1 LFEILFSCL
10 ISKFNVPV
18 KKSYITMNKL
28 KRISILGKVFFIL
41 TGVMC
46 YAQNP
51 IIQSVYT
58 ADPAPMVH
66 NDTLFLFTG
75 HDEDNATDKGF
86 IMKDYLCFSTTDM
99 VNWKHH
105 APVFNV
111 DSLGWAA
118 KNNANAAQA
127 IYRNGKYYFYISPW
141 SALAD
146 GGDCISV
153 LVSDSPYGPFKD
165 ALGKPLISPSQT
177 KYNSHLWEDIDPT
190 VFIDD
195 DGQAY
200 LYWGNNSLYCVKLNE
215 DMISYSGEITTF
227 DIKDKTAF
235 GSDYE
240 EAPWFF
246 KRNGIYYLFYAAHI
260 PEAIYYASSSSPMGP
275 WKYGGIVMKGMAQG
289 SIGNHPG
296 VIQYK
301 GNWYLFYFNQDLP
314 GGHDKKR
321 AINVIPFDF
330 NPDGSITELSHSKL
344 GVTKPVANLNPYLRT
359 QAETMAWEEGI
370 ETASFTKTGTYV
382 TDIDNG
388 DYIKVRSVDFGKGA
402 KSFEASVASTSKGMK
417 IKIHID
423 SLSGPLLGTC
433 AVESTGDLQKWVTKK
448 CALSKTKGIHD
459 LYFVFMGEDG
469 GTFNFDWWK
478 FKTK

>member
-1 LFEILFSCL
+1 
-10 ISKFNVPV
+10 
-18 KKSYITMNKL
+18 MNKL
-28 KRISILGKVFFIL
+28 KRISIFGMMTFIL
-41 TGVMC
+41 TGAMC

-51 IIQSVYT
+51 IIQNVYT

-99 VNWKHH
+99 VNWTHH
-105 APVFNV
+105 APIFNV

-177 KYNSHLWEDIDPT
+177 KYNPHLWEDIDPT

-215 DMISYSGEITTF
+215 DMISYSGDITTF
-227 DIKDKTAF
+227 DIKDKAAF

-246 KRNGIYYLFYAAHI
+246 KRKGTYYLFYAAHI
-260 PEAIYYASSSSPMGP
+260 PEAIYYASSSSPLGP
-275 WKYGGIVMKGMAQG
+275 WKYGGVIMKGMAQG
-289 SIGNHPG
+289 CIGNHPG

-330 NPDGSITELSHSKL
+330 NPDGSISELNHSKA
-344 GVTKPVANLNPYLRT
+344 GVTKPVANLNPYLQT
-359 QAETMAWEEGI
+359 QAETMAWEEGV
-370 ETASFTKTGTYV
+370 ETASYTKIGTYV

-402 KSFEASVASTSKGMK
+402 KSFEASVASASKGGK
-417 IKIHID
+417 IEIHVD
-423 SLSGPLLGTC
+423 SLSGSLLGTC
-433 AVESTGDLQKWVTKK
+433 VLESTGDLQKWVTKK
-448 CALSKTKGIHD
+448 CSVSKIKGIHD
-459 LYFVFMGEDG
+459 LYFVFTGGDG
-469 GTFNFDWWK
+469 KIFNFDWWR
-478 FKTK
+478 FSTKK

>member
-1 LFEILFSCL
+1 MML
-10 ISKFNVPV
+10 
-18 KKSYITMNKL
+18 
-28 KRISILGKVFFIL
+28 SILSGRVCF
-41 TGVMC
+41 
-46 YAQNP
+46 AQNP
-51 IIQSVYT
+51 IIQNVYT

-75 HDEDNATDKGF
+75 HDEDNATVKGF

-99 VNWKHH
+99 VNWTQH
-105 APVFNV
+105 APIFNV

-118 KNNANAAQA
+118 KYNANAAQA

-141 SALAD
+141 SGLAD

-153 LVSDSPYGPFKD
+153 VVSNSPYGPFKD

-177 KYNSHLWEDIDPT
+177 TYNPHLWEDIDPT

-215 DMISYSGEITTF
+215 DMISYSGDITAF
-227 DIKDKTAF
+227 DIKDKAAF

-246 KRNGIYYLFYAAHI
+246 KYNGIYYLFYAAHI
-260 PEAIYYASSSSPMGP
+260 PEAIYYTTSNSPKGP
-275 WKYGGIVMKGMAQG
+275 WKYGGVIMKGMAQG
-289 SIGNHPG
+289 CNGNHPG

-314 GGHDKKR
+314 GGHDKRR
-321 AINVIPFDF
+321 AVNVIPFDF
-330 NPDGSITELSHSKL
+330 NPDGSISELNHSKA
-344 GVTKPVANLNPYLRT
+344 GVAKSVANLNPYNRVE
-359 QAETMAWEEGI
+359 AETMAWEEGI
-370 ETASFTKTGTYV
+370 ETASDGKTDVYV

-388 DYIKVRSVDFGKGA
+388 DYIKVRSVDFCKGS
-402 KSFEASVASTSKGMK
+402 KLFEASVASASKGGK
-417 IKIHID
+417 IEIHID
-423 SLSGPLLGTC
+423 SPSGLLIGTC
-433 AVESTGDLQKWVTKK
+433 NIESTSDWHKWVTKSCK
-448 CALSKTKGIHD
+448 VIKTSGVHD
-459 LYFVFMGEDG
+459 VYFVFKGSEDDL
-469 GTFNFDWWK
+469 FNFNYWK
-478 FKTK
+478 FK